1 MYTAWFELNDRPF
14 AITPDPRYL
23 YLSEAHREALAHLL
37 YGVTESGGFIQLTGE
52 VGTGKTTL
60 TRALLEQL
68 PDHVDAALVYN
79 AHASLAEFLE
89 SICDELGV
97 SRAPGTNTPKAL
109 TDALNQ
115 HLLDAH
121 ARGRRT
127 VLIVD
132 EAQNLDAELLE
143 QIRLLTNLET
153 HREKLLQ
160 ILLIGQP
167 ELRDTLARNDLRQLA
182 QRVTARYHLEPLD
195 ETATTAY
202 VRHRLEVAGARRTIF
217 AASAIRAVQAASGG
231 IPRLVNVICDRAM
244 LGAFAAGAHEVDA
257 GLVRAAAAEVAGAR
271 PNASRG
277 HWLVWAVGVM
287 LILAAGALWTQR
299 NPSIP
304 TPATLP
310 PEPVA
315 MPEPEPIPLPEVEPA
330 RPMETVLANDDD
342 LRATTEALLATWDV
356 ATDAGLPGSLCTV
369 ATDNG
374 LACSR
379 GRGTW
384 NNLRVLGRP
393 ALLELRVDG
402 QTRTILLV
410 GLVSG
415 SATLWQ
421 AGEFHEVS
429 LLDLDELWLGDYL
442 LLWRPPTV
450 QGTALR
456 AGDWGAAVAWLRDA
470 LARWSGNAPS
480 PNDDPEFFDAALS
493 DQVRD
498 FQSSL
503 GLDVDGVAG
512 ERTLAHLDGLTTV
525 DGPRLNIG
533 GDDVADP

>member
-1 MYTAWFELNDRPF
+1 MYTAWFELTDRPF

-68 PDHVDAALVYN
+68 PEHVDAALVYN

-97 SRAPGTNTPKAL
+97 ARAPGTSTPKAL

-115 HLLDAH
+115 HLLGAH

-143 QIRLLTNLET
+143 QVRLLTNLET

-195 ETATTAY
+195 EAATTAY

-217 AASAIRAVQAASGG
+217 PPSAIRAVHAASGG

-271 PNASRG
+271 PHAPRG
-277 HWLVWAVGVM
+277 HWLAWAAGVLAVLAVGVF
-287 LILAAGALWTQR
+287 LARPNMTAPETPPPAPVVMPQ
-299 NPSIP
+299 PAP
-304 TPATLP
+304 TP
-310 PEPVA
+310 V
-315 MPEPEPIPLPEVEPA
+315 PEVEPA
-330 RPMETVLANDDD
+330 RPLQAMLASDDD
-342 LRATTEALLATWDV
+342 LRATTGALLATWGV
-356 ATDAGLPGSLCTV
+356 TTDAELPGALCAV

-393 ALLELRVDG
+393 VLLELRVDG
-402 QTRTILLV
+402 QTRTVLLT
-410 GLVSG
+410 GLTSA

-421 AGEFHEVS
+421 AGESFEIS
-429 LLDLDELWLGDYL
+429 LLELDERWLGDYL
-442 LLWRPPTV
+442 LLWRPPADP
-450 QGTALR
+450 GTSLR
-456 AGDWGAAVAWLRDA
+456 TGDRGPAVAWLRDA
-470 LARWSGNAPS
+470 LARWSGDAPS
-480 PNDDPEFFDAALS
+480 TTGDPGYFDVALA
-493 DQVRD
+493 DQVRE
-498 FQSSL
+498 FQFSL

-512 ERTLAHLDGLTTV
+512 ERTLAHLDGLTTA
-525 DGPRLNIG
+525 DGPRLDAG
-533 GDDVADP
+533 GEDVVDP